1 MNSLKSIKRI
11 MVHNYY
17 QILNNNNNMFS
28 GIGNATIKSFLEQMD
43 ALSKYG
49 KEHLLDF
56 KSSSVFSIDESDA
69 ILFIDYPKVN
79 DKILDVAIKSKK
91 PIFLLVW
98 ESGIVNERNIDI
110 SRHKIFER
118 VFTYD
123 DKVLSER
130 RYIKIPYTFNL
141 PSLIPKSTEN
151 KKMCCMVAGNKYSL
165 HPLELYSKRLEVV
178 NWFEANNVED
188 FSLYGRGWSKKIPP
202 TNILDKIYNRSRF
215 LHHFFPSVYKSYKGE
230 VADKFLVLTQ
240 YKFSFCFENAKDITG
255 YISEKI
261 FDSFFAGC
269 VPIYLGAP
277 NIGDYIP
284 ENTFIDKR
292 EFNNYK
298 DLFNYIATMGEN
310 EYEEYVSNI
319 KEYLNSDSALLFSA
333 ERFTENILYHMLPR

>member
-269 VPIYLGAP
+269 VVV
-277 NIGDYIP
+277 
-284 ENTFIDKR
+284 R
-292 EFNNYK
+292 
-298 DLFNYIATMGEN
+298 
-310 EYEEYVSNI
+310 
-319 KEYLNSDSALLFSA
+319 
-333 ERFTENILYHMLPR
+333 